1 MPGEGPRRL
10 VETRQRGWVDPRAA
24 AAHFDY
30 RPLTCVPELEP
41 FVGHFWV
48 ITWDLAR
55 PYTQQL
61 VSRPAV
67 NLTITE
73 DFARV
78 AGVVRGGFAQT
89 LAGRG
94 RVIGVHFRPGGFRPF
109 LRGPVSALTDRF
121 IPISDMYGDAGAALA
136 RDVLGTEDAEA
147 ALSLIERFLLGLGPV
162 PDPVVD
168 EVAAL
173 VDRIDTDMSLTRVDQ
188 VAALAGMSMRSL
200 QRLFHDYV
208 GVGPKWVIRRCRL
221 HEAAARASEDDPPD
235 LARLAAELGYTDQ
248 AHLTRD
254 FTAAVG
260 RSPAAYA
267 RDSRPG

>member
-1 MPGEGPRRL
+1 M
-10 VETRQRGWVDPRAA
+10 
-24 AAHFDY
+24 AHFDY

-61 VSRPAV
+61 VSHPAV

-121 IPISDMYGDAGAALA
+121 IPISDMYGDAGTSLV

-221 HEAAARASEDDPPD
+221 HEAAFRASEDDPPD
-235 LARLAAELGYTDQ
+235 LARLAAELGYSDQ

-260 RSPAAYA
+260 RPPAAYA